1 MGCIISGIVTQPFGR
16 KRSMQVL
23 TIPFLITWIML
34 YFANSTAVLYA
45 SLALTGL
52 TGGLLEAPVIQFL
65 IELIH
70 FPEKL

>member
-1 MGCIISGIVTQPFGR
+1 
-16 KRSMQVL
+16 
-23 TIPFLITWIML
+23 ML